1 MAPTPPTP
9 PPPHEEPF
17 SESHLGSP
25 EYREKLMRKLN
36 CLIAV
41 LEVASAKVRKSI
53 AGSPPDSERLARI
66 CANLES
72 TLEVCQRAR
81 TALQRRHASPP
92 TAVRPAASDPP
103 ILPQAPS
110 RSRHPAAKPESAKSA
125 RSGRGSRRRLLSDIS
140 NEAERKKFEK
150 LPPIDRRT
158 IRHCDLDELAR
169 RLCS

>member
-1 MAPTPPTP
+1 VAAHPPT
-9 PPPHEEPF
+9 PHEEPF

-25 EYREKLMRKLN
+25 EYRERLMRKLN

-41 LEVASAKVRKSI
+41 LEVATAKVRKNM

-81 TALQRRHASPP
+81 TALKRRNGSSPQP
-92 TAVRPAASDPP
+92 ARPAAADRKDDRAPDRVIVPAPP
-103 ILPQAPS
+103 ARTPKTPVKPKPS
-110 RSRHPAAKPESAKSA
+110 PKK
-125 RSGRGSRRRLLSDIS
+125 SRRRVLTDLSTD
-140 NEAERKKFEK
+140 AERKKFEK
-150 LPPIDRRT
+150 LPPIDRRS
-158 IRHCDLDELAR
+158 IRSCDLDDLAR

>member
-25 EYREKLMRKLN
+25 EYRERLMRKLN

-41 LEVASAKVRKSI
+41 LEVASAKVRKNM

-81 TALQRRHASPP
+81 TALERRHGSPP
-92 TAVRPAASDPP
+92 TAVRSSKPDHS
-103 ILPQAPS
+103 ILPPAPS
-110 RSRHPAAKPESAKSA
+110 RSRHPRAKPEPTKPA
-125 RSGRGSRRRLLSDIS
+125 RSRNKNRRRLLSDIS
-140 NEAERKKFEK
+140 TEAERQKFENM
-150 LPPIDRRT
+150 PPIDRRT

-169 RLCS
+169 KLCS

>member
-1 MAPTPPTP
+1 
-9 PPPHEEPF
+9 
-17 SESHLGSP
+17 
-25 EYREKLMRKLN
+25 MRKLN

-41 LEVASAKVRKSI
+41 LEVASAKVRKNM

-81 TALQRRHASPP
+81 TALERRHGSTP
-92 TAVRPAASDPP
+92 TAVRPSKPDHILLPP
-103 ILPQAPS
+103 APS
-110 RSRHPAAKPESAKSA
+110 RGRHPRAKPEPRKPG
-125 RSGRGSRRRLLSDIS
+125 RSRSRSRRRLLSDIS
-140 NEAERKKFEK
+140 TEAERQKFEN

-169 RLCS
+169 KLCS